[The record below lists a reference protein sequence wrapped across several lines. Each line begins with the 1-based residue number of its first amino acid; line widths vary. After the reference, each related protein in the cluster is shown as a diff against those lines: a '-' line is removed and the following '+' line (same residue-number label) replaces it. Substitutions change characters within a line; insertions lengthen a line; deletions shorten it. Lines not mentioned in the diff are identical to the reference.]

1 MHLKQ
6 CLGLKPKHGPGPA
19 YGHAL
24 GHGQGQGLGL
34 GLGLSL
40 QRQKGEVLNR
50 NSPFLVGAKINL
62 AEI

>member
-6 CLGLKPKHGPGPA
+6 CLGLKPKH
-19 YGHAL
+19 GHAL

>member
-1 MHLKQ
+1 MG
-6 CLGLKPKHGPGPA
+6 LGLRMGMDPPLGMPF
-19 YGHAL
+19 
-24 GHGQGQGLGL
+24 GHGQGQELGL
-34 GLGLSL
+34 GLGLAWLGLSQ